1 MKVTGGDKM
10 EIGSKIKEA
19 RMKIELTQEQVAE
32 TLGVSRQTISN
43 WETGK
48 SYPDIVSVIKMSDLY
63 EVSLDYLLKGK
74 ESETMTKYIN
84 YLEEST
90 NMVKSK
96 QRFSK
101 LIQIGIYIVLWAAC
115 LLWFWIGRR
124 HDPTF
129 APAFA
134 IMALYLILPIATFVI
149 SVLIGKDDSW
159 GRYRWLMAF
168 FFGAMH
174 SLECFGTF
182 KMANTLAFGNQH
194 LPGIEDAIPAIV
206 ISLLGMGIGFWLRK
220 RNAKK
225 SVFLEQE
232 KYNDNAMKSFDLKRT
247 DDVLEKYRA
256 KECIIDLMEPLA
268 DLEDRKVQ
276 LILKEINN
284 TTLLFAL
291 AGASGKVCIKFMRNL
306 SGRMTRFMDE
316 QLQAE
321 TFKEEEIKEA
331 QIVIL
336 QVASVVR

>member
-1 MKVTGGDKM
+1 M

-19 RMKIELTQEQVAE
+19 RMKIEMTQEQVAE
-32 TLGVSRQTISN
+32 ILGVSRQTISN

-74 ESETMTKYIN
+74 EDETMTNYIN

-90 NMVKSK
+90 NTVKSK

-101 LIQIGIYIVLWAAC
+101 LIQIGIYILLWTAC

-129 APAFA
+129 APAFS

-149 SVLIGKDDSW
+149 SILIGKDESW

-182 KMANTLAFGNQH
+182 KLANTLAFGNQH
-194 LPGIEDAIPAIV
+194 LPSIEDTIPGIV
-206 ISLLGMGIGFWLRK
+206 VSLFGMGIGFWLRK
-220 RNAKK
+220 RNLKK
-225 SVFLEQE
+225 SMILEQE
-232 KYNDNAMKSFDLKRT
+232 NYNDETMKSFDMK
-247 DDVLEKYRA
+247 DVDEVLVKYKA
-256 KECIIDLMEPLA
+256 KPCTIDFIEPLA
-268 DLEDRKVQ
+268 DLDDRKVQ

-306 SGRMTRFMDE
+306 SGRMLRFMDE
-316 QLQAE
+316 KLQTE
-321 TFKEEEIKEA
+321 TFKEEDMKEA
-331 QIVIL
+331 QICIL
-336 QVASVVR
+336 QVASTIK